1 ERASSPTSPPFA
13 NRRSA
18 TEVHGVFTDSA
29 ISLRCVA
36 GVRLRPSRG
45 ASFLP
50 HRNIRT
56 RGAAKGWEPGYR
68 REDQAP
74 SRGDYHS
81 GAFRPGEWGWTG
93 GAEGGAT
100 YPPPVRRGAV
110 GRIFPEQP
118 GTDALPAGLPARH
131 GRRTPPVDDRE
142 VVECPPSGGHL
153 QRHRPADPVS
163 STVTPADVGP
173 RSL

>member
-68 REDQAP
+68 LEDQAP

-100 YPPPVRRGAV
+100 YPPRRCGEGPLEESSRSSQAPTRCRRGCRHA
-110 GRIFPEQP
+110 
-118 GTDALPAGLPARH
+118 TDDEPLRWMIAKWLSA
-131 GRRTPPVDDRE
+131 
-142 VVECPPSGGHL
+142 
-153 QRHRPADPVS
+153 RPAAGTCSVIDPRTRS
-163 STVTPADVGP
+163 PP
-173 RSL
+173 R